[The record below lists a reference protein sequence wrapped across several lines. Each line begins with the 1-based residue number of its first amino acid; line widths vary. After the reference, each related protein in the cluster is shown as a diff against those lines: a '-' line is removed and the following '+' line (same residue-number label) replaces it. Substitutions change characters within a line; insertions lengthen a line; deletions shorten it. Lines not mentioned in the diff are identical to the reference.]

1 MVPFSSFWACRDVFG
16 EVDDTRVRILFATK
30 VILVMRDASFCESIV
45 LWRERSSPVLT
56 SNKMSL
62 ALLAACLLLGGFQTA
77 AYASEPPTEEPEPR
91 VPASADRIL
100 GYWQRGEGEAVI
112 EVSQHAGGYHGVIV
126 ASERRPQIVGTEV
139 FRQLRYDAEESAWY
153 GRAYSIKRNR
163 EVRIDIEVPN
173 ADELKLTAHVLIFTK
188 RAHFKRI
195 PGSDF
200 AARPAEPG
208 L

>member
-1 MVPFSSFWACRDVFG
+1 MVSLSSFWACGDAFG
-16 EVDDTRVRILFATK
+16 EIDDTRVGVLLAKK
-30 VILVMRDASFCESIV
+30 VTLLMRDGPFCESIV

-62 ALLAACLLLGGFQTA
+62 GLLAGCLLLGGFQTA

-100 GYWQRGEGEAVI
+100 GYWQRGEGEAIV

-126 ASERRPQIVGTEV
+126 ASERRPEIVGTEV
-139 FRQLRYDAEESAWY
+139 FRKLRYDAEESAWR
-153 GRAYSIKRNR
+153 GRAYSIKRDR
-163 EVRIDIEVPN
+163 EVRIDIVVPN

-195 PGSDF
+195 PSSDF
-200 AARPAEPG
+200 AARPADPG

>member
-1 MVPFSSFWACRDVFG
+1 VFG
-16 EVDDTRVRILFATK
+16 EVDDTRVRVLFATK
-30 VILVMRDASFCESIV
+30 VILVMRGESFCESIV
-45 LWRERSSPVLT
+45 LWRERSSPILT
-56 SNKMSL
+56 SNKVPL
-62 ALLAACLLLGGFQTA
+62 ALLAGCLLLGGFQTA

-91 VPASADRIL
+91 VPASVDRIL

-139 FRQLRYDAEESAWY
+139 FRQLRYDAEESAWH

-173 ADELKLTAHVLIFTK
+173 TDELKLTAHVLIFTK

-195 PGSDF
+195 PSSEF
-200 AARPAEPG
+200 AARQSEPG